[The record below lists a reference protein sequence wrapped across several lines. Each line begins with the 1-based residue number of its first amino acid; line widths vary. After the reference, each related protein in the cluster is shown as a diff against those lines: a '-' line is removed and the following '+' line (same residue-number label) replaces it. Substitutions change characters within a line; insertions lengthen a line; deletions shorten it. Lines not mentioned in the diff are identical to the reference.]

1 MSGWLQNLRYS
12 LRQLRKSP
20 GFSLAV
26 LSTLALAIGVNAAVF
41 SLLDGFLLRPLP
53 YPQAD
58 RLGVLLL
65 HSEGTV
71 PGTGRRINEEED
83 SHDGDTWNWLRDN
96 LPTARIASY
105 GSSVSGVNLSTS
117 SSDDAG
123 VRYVENMRVSA
134 HYFDVLGTPL
144 FLGREFTEDEDRH
157 NGPAAVMVSYELW
170 RSALRSDRHIV
181 GKQIQLKGASHTVV
195 GVLAPRAQTQRV
207 ADVWTPLQP
216 APSGECG
223 GENCGIL
230 MRLLPGATWQQVNA
244 QLTHLRNRNFDL
256 VETKYKGHM
265 WFHASPMEVE
275 RGREAR
281 APVLVL
287 MLAVSF
293 ILLIG
298 CANLA
303 GLMLVRMARRTP
315 EIATRLALGATRA
328 TVLRQL
334 WMENLVLALLG
345 GGAGLGL
352 AVPLLKFLGGFLPPE
367 AIPVGGLPIDGRVL
381 LFTFAAASVTSVLF
395 GALPVLKTWRVDMR
409 PSVASRSVSHRS
421 GRLRPLLISGEVAL
435 TMVLLAGAGVLIRSL
450 FYLETLPTGFD
461 PGNVVTAK
469 ASLDVARYHD
479 ASAFHNLLG
488 QSVAAIRQIPGVE
501 DAALGLSVPYERGL
515 NYGARVLD
523 GEFAGQGL
531 VSSVVYVTPE
541 YFDTL
546 RIPML
551 SGREFREDD
560 TPQSEFVTIVNQAFA
575 RRFFDE
581 SNPIGRHLEMD
592 GNRYRIVGVVANVIK
607 QQGIGAD
614 APIGYEPVYYVP
626 STQMAQGTV
635 NIAHVWFQPSW
646 IVRTSKPPAGI
657 RVEMQKALAQIDPT
671 LPFSGVYSMSDILN
685 ENLEFERAQVLL
697 LGVLA
702 GLALLLSA
710 VGIYALVANLIAQRT
725 REIGIR
731 LALGAQV
738 NEVMV
743 EISKS
748 GLVAAAAGLLLGLA
762 LAMAAVGVLRSQIY
776 GVHVYDALTFA
787 ATPVLLAAMA
797 VAASFAP
804 TLRITRIDPAETLR
818 VE

>member
-1 MSGWLQNLRYS
+1 VPGSFQNLRYG
-12 LRQLRKSP
+12 LRSLRKSP

-26 LSTLALAIGVNAAVF
+26 LWTLALGIGVNAAAF
-41 SLLDGFLLRPLP
+41 SLVDGFLLRPLP

-58 RLGVLLL
+58 RLGALLL

-71 PGTGRRINEEED
+71 PSTGRRLNDEED
-83 SHDGDTWNWLRDN
+83 SHDGDTWDWLRDN
-96 LPTARIASY
+96 IPMARVASY
-105 GSSVSGVNLSTS
+105 GGLVSGVNLSTS
-117 SSDDAG
+117 SSADAG

-134 HYFDVLGTPL
+134 HYFDVLGIPL
-144 FLGREFTEDEDRH
+144 FLGREFTEEEDRH
-157 NGPAAVMVSYELW
+157 GGPAAVIVSYDLW
-170 RSALRSDRHIV
+170 HSLLHSDAQIV
-181 GKQIQLKGASHTVV
+181 GKAIQLKGAPYTVV
-195 GVLAPRAQTQRV
+195 GVLPRQAQTNRG

-216 APSGECG
+216 APTGECG

-244 QLTHLRNRNFDL
+244 QLAHLRNRNFDT
-256 VETKYKGHM
+256 VETTYKGHM
-265 WFHASPMEVE
+265 WFHASPMKAE

-303 GLMLVRMARRTP
+303 ALMLVRMARRTP

-328 TVLRQL
+328 TLLRQL
-334 WMENLVLALLG
+334 WMENLILALLG
-345 GGAGLGL
+345 GAAGLGL
-352 AVPLLKFLGGFLPPE
+352 AVPVLKFLGGFLPPE
-367 AIPVGGLPIDGRVL
+367 AIPLGGLPIDGRIL
-381 LFTFAAASVTSVLF
+381 LFTLAAAFLTSALF
-395 GALPVLKTWRVDMR
+395 GALPVLETWKVDMR
-409 PSVASRSVSHRS
+409 PSVSSHSMSRGT
-421 GRLRPLLISGEVAL
+421 GRLRPLLISGEIAL
-435 TMVLLAGAGVLIRSL
+435 TIVLLAGAGVLIRTL
-450 FYLETLPTGFD
+450 LYLENLPNGFD
-461 PGNVVTAK
+461 ARNVITAK
-469 ASLDVARYHD
+469 ASLDVSRYHD
-479 ASAFHNLLG
+479 PIAFHNLLER
-488 QSVAAIRQIPGVE
+488 SVAEMKQIPGVE

-523 GEFAGQGL
+523 GKFAGEGL
-531 VSSVVYVTPE
+531 VSSVAYVTPG
-541 YFDTL
+541 YFPTL
-546 RIPML
+546 RIPIL
-551 SGREFREDD
+551 SGRGFSEDD
-560 TPQSEFVTIVNQAFA
+560 APHSEFVGVVNQAFA
-575 RRFFDE
+575 RKFFDE
-581 SNPIGRHLEMD
+581 SNPLGRHLQMD
-592 GNRYRIVGVVANVIK
+592 GNSYRIVGIVANVIK
-607 QQGIGAD
+607 QQGISPD
-614 APIGYEPVYYVP
+614 APIGYEPVYYLP
-626 STQMAQGTV
+626 ATQMAQGTV

-646 IVRTSKPPAGI
+646 IVRSAKPLDGIAGQ
-657 RVEMQKALAQIDPT
+657 MQKALAQIDHT
-671 LPFSGVYSMSDILN
+671 LPFSGFYSMSDILN
-685 ENLEFERAQVLL
+685 ENLQLQRAQALL

-738 NEVMV
+738 KQVIV

-748 GLVAAAAGLLLGLA
+748 GLLASLAGLLAG
-762 LAMAAVGVLRSQIY
+762 LAMATAAVRGLRSQVY
-776 GVHVYDALTFA
+776 GVGVYDPMTFVA
-787 ATPVLLAAMA
+787 VPLLLAAIA

>member
-1 MSGWLQNLRYS
+1 MSGLLQDLRYS

-26 LSTLALAIGVNAAVF
+26 LATLALAIGVNAAVF

-71 PGTGRRINEEED
+71 PSTGRRISEEDD
-83 SHDGDTWNWLRDN
+83 SHDGNTWDWLRDN
-96 LPTARIASY
+96 LPTARMASY
-105 GSSVSGVNLSTS
+105 GGLVSGVNLSTG
-117 SSDDAG
+117 SSDGAG

-157 NGPAAVMVSYELW
+157 NGPAAVIVSYDLW
-170 RSALRSDRHIV
+170 RSALDSDTHIV
-181 GKQIQLKGASHTVV
+181 GKRIQLKGSPYTVV
-195 GVLAPRAQTQRV
+195 GVLSPHAQTPRV

-216 APSGECG
+216 APTGECG

-244 QLTHLRNRNFDL
+244 QLTHLRNRNFA
-256 VETKYKGHM
+256 VIETTYKGHM
-265 WFHASPMEVE
+265 WFHASPMEAE

-287 MLAVSF
+287 MLAVTF

-315 EIATRLALGATRA
+315 EIATRLALGAART

-345 GGAGLGL
+345 GGAGLGF
-352 AVPLLKFLGGFLPPE
+352 AVPLLKFLGGFLPPA
-367 AIPVGGLPIDGRVL
+367 AIPLGGLPIDGRVL
-381 LFTFAAASVTSVLF
+381 LFTLAAAFVTSVLF

-409 PSVASRSVSHRS
+409 PSVSSRSVAHGP
-421 GRLRPLLISGEVAL
+421 GRLRPLLISGEIAL
-435 TMVLLAGAGVLIRSL
+435 TIVLLAGAGVLIRSL

-461 PGNVVTAK
+461 SRNVTTAK
-469 ASLDVARYHD
+469 ASLDVARYRD

-488 QSVAAIRQIPGVE
+488 RSVAAMKQIPGVE

-515 NYGARVLD
+515 NYAARVRD
-523 GEFAGQGL
+523 GKFAGEGF

-541 YFDTL
+541 YFDAL

-551 SGREFREDD
+551 AGREFSEDD
-560 TPQSEFVTIVNQAFA
+560 TPQSEFVAIVNQAFA

-581 SNPIGRHLEMD
+581 PNPIGRHLEMD
-592 GNRYRIVGVVANVIK
+592 GNGYRIVGVVRNVIK
-607 QQGIGAD
+607 QQGISAD

-646 IVRTSKPPAGI
+646 IVRTAKPQGGI

-671 LPFSGVYSMSDILN
+671 LPFSGFYSMSDILN
-685 ENLEFERAQVLL
+685 ENLVLERAQVLL

-710 VGIYALVANLIAQRT
+710 VGIYALVANLIALRT

-738 NEVMV
+738 KQVMV

-748 GLVAAAAGLLLGLA
+748 GLVATGAGSLLGLA
-762 LAMAAVGVLRSQIY
+762 LAMAAVRVLRSQIY
-776 GVHVYDALTFA
+776 GVHVYDAMTFIA
-787 ATPVLLAAMA
+787 APVLLAAIA
-797 VAASFAP
+797 AAASFAP
-804 TLRITRIDPAETLR
+804 TLRITRIDPAKTLR

>member
-1 MSGWLQNLRYS
+1 MSGLLQDLRYS

-26 LSTLALAIGVNAAVF
+26 LATLALAIGVNAAVF
-41 SLLDGFLLRPLP
+41 SLLNGFLLRPLP

-71 PGTGRRINEEED
+71 PSTGRRINEEED
-83 SHDGDTWNWLRDN
+83 SHDGDTWDWLRAN
-96 LPTARIASY
+96 LPTVRLASY
-105 GSSVSGVNLSTS
+105 AGLVSGVNLSTG
-117 SSDDAG
+117 SSDGAG

-134 HYFDVLGTPL
+134 HYFDILGTPV

-157 NGPAAVMVSYELW
+157 NGPPAVIVSYDLW
-170 RSALRSDRHIV
+170 RSALASDTHIV
-181 GKQIQLKGASHTVV
+181 GKRIQLKGAPYTVV
-195 GVLAPRAQTQRV
+195 GVLPPHAQTPRV

-216 APSGECG
+216 APTGECG

-244 QLTHLRNRNFDL
+244 QLTHLRTRNFNMI
-256 VETKYKGHM
+256 ETTYQGHM
-265 WFHASPMEVE
+265 WFHASPMAAE

-303 GLMLVRMARRTP
+303 GLMLVRIARRTP

-334 WMENLVLALLG
+334 WMETLMLALLG
-345 GGAGLGL
+345 GGAGLGF
-352 AVPLLKFLGGFLPPE
+352 AVPLLKFLGRFLPPE
-367 AIPVGGLPIDGRVL
+367 AIPLGGLPIDGRVL
-381 LFTFAAASVTSVLF
+381 LFTVAAAFVTSMLF

-409 PSVASRSVSHRS
+409 PSVAGRSVAHGT
-421 GRLRPLLISGEVAL
+421 GRLRPLLISGEIAL
-435 TMVLLAGAGVLIRSL
+435 TIVLLAGAGVLIRSL
-450 FYLETLPTGFD
+450 LYLENLPTGFEAR
-461 PGNVVTAK
+461 NVITAK

-479 ASAFHNLLG
+479 PSAFHNLLER
-488 QSVAAIRQIPGVE
+488 SVAEMKQIPGVE

-523 GEFAGQGL
+523 GKFAGEGF
-531 VSSVVYVTPE
+531 VSSVAYVTPE
-541 YFDTL
+541 YFPTL
-546 RIPML
+546 RIPIL
-551 SGREFREDD
+551 SGRGFSADD
-560 TPQSEFVTIVNQAFA
+560 TPQSEFVCIVNQAFA

-581 SNPIGRHLEMD
+581 SNPLGHHLQMD
-592 GNRYRIVGVVANVIK
+592 GNSYRVVGLVANVIK
-607 QQGIGAD
+607 QQGISVD
-614 APIGYEPVYYVP
+614 APIGYEPVYYLP
-626 STQMAQGTV
+626 ATQMAQGTV

-646 IVRTSKPPAGI
+646 IVRTAKPLDGI
-657 RVEMQKALAQIDPT
+657 TEQMQKALAQIDLT
-671 LPFSGVYSMSDILN
+671 LPFSGFYSMSDILK
-685 ENLEFERAQVLL
+685 ENLELQRAQVLL

-710 VGIYALVANLIAQRT
+710 VGIYALVANLIAQKT

-738 NEVMV
+738 KQVMV

-748 GLVAAAAGLLLGLA
+748 GLLASLAGLLMG
-762 LAMAAVGVLRSQIY
+762 LAMATAAVRVLRSQIY
-776 GVHVYDALTFA
+776 GVTVYDPMTFVA
-787 ATPVLLAAMA
+787 VPVLLAAIA